1 MCNITKYVQYNIE
14 TFLLIVYSLLRNFI
28 YQYIIY
34 INNNNIII
42 INYYIYKYVLKH
54 FFTINKIFLSIKLYI
69 FLNDET
75 TNNKILRKVED
86 GESSDK
92 FVEFLVIR
100 YQSHVCFNICTILV
114 KKCKL
119 QFNVFLKNR

>member
-1 MCNITKYVQYNIE
+1 MQYNIE

-54 FFTINKIFLSIKLYI
+54 FFTINKIFVSFKLYI
-69 FLNDET
+69 FLMM
-75 TNNKILRKVED
+75 KRQII
-86 GESSDK
+86 K
-92 FVEFLVIR
+92 FSE
-100 YQSHVCFNICTILV
+100 
-114 KKCKL
+114 K
-119 QFNVFLKNR
+119 